1 MRNIKPYSQWFLQT
15 PILFCSGSLVYF
27 GWPYLALLVQGCLSV
42 LVFIRSANIIMANVR
57 QALADKGHAKNEVV
71 MFSEQIAPLVLE
83 CENNLS
89 AILSTHDD
97 ALDTLTHSFKEL
109 QDVNMALHHILLKSK
124 VGSEV
129 TLELHDNVK
138 RLETAVITSIRGLQF
153 GDINGQ
159 HLTYT
164 KDTLAFLSGQLLIIN
179 AQNSKHISQFLKKQ
193 PEII

>member
-1 MRNIKPYSQWFLQT
+1 MRNIKPYSQWILQT

-27 GWPYLALLVQGCLSV
+27 GWPYLALLVQGFLSV
-42 LVFIRSANIIMANVR
+42 LVFIRSTNIIMVNVR
-57 QALADKGHAKNEVV
+57 QALADKGHSKDEVV
-71 MFSEQIAPLVLE
+71 MFSDQIAPSVFE

-129 TLELHDNVK
+129 TLELHDNVNHLK
-138 RLETAVITSIRGLQF
+138 STAKSDQSGFICLDVVSRCRP
-153 GDINGQ
+153 
-159 HLTYT
+159 
-164 KDTLAFLSGQLLIIN
+164 FLVR
-179 AQNSKHISQFLKKQ
+179 NSRPKHEF
-193 PEII
+193 